1 MIMPWGKHKG
11 EDIEDIDSGYLR
23 WLAANCED
31 DMIATLADDE
41 YNWREDNNS
50 HIWEDSNG

>member
-11 EDIEDIDSGYLR
+11 EDIEDIDSGYSR

-41 YNWREDNNS
+41 FNARDDKGM